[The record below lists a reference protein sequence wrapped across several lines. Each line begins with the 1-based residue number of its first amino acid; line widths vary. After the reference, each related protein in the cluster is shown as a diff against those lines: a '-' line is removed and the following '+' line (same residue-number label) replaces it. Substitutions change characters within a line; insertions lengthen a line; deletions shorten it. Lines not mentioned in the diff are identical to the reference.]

1 MFKEKRRVGGWIDFQ
16 YWRDDICL
24 VYGQTYARVRTSEV
38 RCSINRPLLK
48 SHINALTRAHTH
60 THTHTQVTAR
70 TDRYILISTQAKAN
84 AKSSRGF
91 LFHLKNR
98 DDRTT
103 RRDTSV
109 IYLPL
114 SLSLSLSVSSYRFQ
128 KYRFLSNV
136 SSLFVFKSSLN
147 IAV

>member
-60 THTHTQVTAR
+60 IHRLLLEQI
-70 TDRYILISTQAKAN
+70 D
-84 AKSSRGF
+84 
-91 LFHLKNR
+91 
-98 DDRTT
+98 
-103 RRDTSV
+103 
-109 IYLPL
+109 IYLYL
-114 SLSLSLSVSSYRFQ
+114 RRRRLTQ
-128 KYRFLSNV
+128 KVRE
-136 SSLFVFKSSLN
+136 VFFST
-147 IAV
+147 